1 MKSITDEAEVSIDF
15 PDKSYVGLFGHGAGF
30 DVNSDAKGV
39 VIRLSR
45 NGGERR
51 TVEVHL
57 HYYLFADILAE
68 LSESIGAVPLDDAH
82 RSTLLEAARKLEG
95 ALRPA
100 SPGAESAKSKP
111 GKPRGARK
119 NT

>member
-30 DVNSDAKGV
+30 DAVSDAKGV

-45 NGGERR
+45 NGEDRR
-51 TVEVHL
+51 TVEVRL

-68 LSESIGAVPLDDAH
+68 LSESIGTVPLDDAH
-82 RSTLLEAARKLEG
+82 RSTLLEAVEKLER
-95 ALRPA
+95 ALRPG
-100 SPGAESAKSKP
+100 SSGSESAKSKR
-111 GKPRGARK
+111 GKPRGHRK
-119 NT
+119 NA

>member
-15 PDKSYVGLFGHGAGF
+15 PDKSYVGIFGHGAGF
-30 DVNSDAKGV
+30 DVDSDAKGV
-39 VIRLSR
+39 VITLSR
-45 NGGERR
+45 NGGGRR

-68 LSESIGAVPLDDAH
+68 LSESISTLPLDDAR
-82 RSTLLEAARKLEG
+82 RSTLLEAAQKLAG

-100 SPGAESAKSKP
+100 SSGLASAKSKR
-111 GKPRGARK
+111 GKPRGVRK
-119 NT
+119 NA